1 LIKKAEIYY
10 SSVSYIKAV
19 RKPESI
25 EKLEQDTSNV
35 TMGFPPEVY
44 LNKDFFNGVRILK
57 QMLFESQTIE
67 GFNVT
72 KL

>member
-1 LIKKAEIYY
+1 M
-10 SSVSYIKAV
+10 SYIKAV

-44 LNKDFFNGVRILK
+44 LNKDFFFNGVRFLK

-72 KL
+72 K

>member
-1 LIKKAEIYY
+1 MVYFCLFVFIENFILECYCSVDKKAEIYY
-10 SSVSYIKAV
+10 SAVSYIKAV

-44 LNKDFFNGVRILK
+44 LNKDFF
-57 QMLFESQTIE
+57 
-67 GFNVT
+67 
-72 KL
+72 

>member
-44 LNKDFFNGVRILK
+44 LNKDFF
-57 QMLFESQTIE
+57 
-67 GFNVT
+67 
-72 KL
+72 